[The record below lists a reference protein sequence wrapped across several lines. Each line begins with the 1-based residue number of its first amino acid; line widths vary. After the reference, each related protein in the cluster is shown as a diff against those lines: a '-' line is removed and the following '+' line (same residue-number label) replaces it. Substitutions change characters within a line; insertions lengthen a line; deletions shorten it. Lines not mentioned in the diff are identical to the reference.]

1 MKLVFIKFTPTGKEY
16 AFGVPEDYKG
26 RTGLKPGSW
35 VRVPV
40 PGCRKKM
47 LRVVVRVAETET
59 PPEGLKMIGYSGR
72 QIAQTANKQKRQ
84 AAHQGGI
91 VYLAKKDKAVKRAR
105 LGGRPIDL
113 AWEAEKSAWV
123 EDDLDIEPY
132 LEKGYNTDE
141 GLPKLQEL
149 RLAMRMGFDESSYDD
164 PTLPLHIIKKRR
176 IHQLRDWAKEQGLLP
191 PMYYEDPV
199 HGITKDQLRELL
211 IGIANGIMPDTYGL
225 KLIKLHKCA
234 PRVLREMRLCRE
246 AGMTGEQI
254 RPYWALGLQKLR
266 EVRAAFL
273 AEQKEQEETSE

>member
-1 MKLVFIKFTPTGKEY
+1 MMMVAIQFKPSGKEY
-16 AFGVPEDYKG
+16 LFGVPEDYKG
-26 RTGLKPGSW
+26 KRQIKPGSL

-40 PGCRKKM
+40 NGGKRKA
-47 LRVVVRVAETET
+47 LFPVVRVVEVDV
-59 PPEGLKMIGYSGR
+59 PPKGLKMIGHPLS
-72 QIAQTANKQKRQ
+72 QIVHNRTRKKRQ

-91 VYLAKKDKAVKRAR
+91 IYLAKKAKAEKRAM

-113 AWEAEKSAWV
+113 AWEAEKAAWI

-132 LEKGYNTDE
+132 LAKGYNTDE
-141 GLPKLQEL
+141 GLPKLTEL
-149 RLAMRMGFDESSYDD
+149 RLGMRMGFDESSYDD

-176 IHQLRDWAKEQGLLP
+176 VHQLGDWAREQGLLP

-199 HGITKDQLRELL
+199 HGIDKNQLRELL

-225 KLIKLHKCA
+225 KLIKLHKCG

-246 AGMTGEQI
+246 AGMTGKEI
-254 RPYWALGLQKLR
+254 RPHWALGVKKLQ

-273 AEQKEQEETSE
+273 TEKEKDGGQ